1 MKKMMFGV
9 AALIVIGIT
18 GMTGLLNVAFHMDD
32 ISDQEYRISLKK
44 AAAIEKTKQK
54 NITYLLFILQL
65 KKTWIILRMQHMNTS
80 FFVKDK
86 S

>member
-18 GMTGLLNVAFHMDD
+18 GMTGLLNAAFHMDD

-44 AAAIEKTKQK
+44 SSS
-54 NITYLLFILQL
+54 NR
-65 KKTWIILRMQHMNTS
+65 KKRNKRT
-80 FFVKDK
+80 
-86 S
+86 

>member
-18 GMTGLLNVAFHMDD
+18 GMTGLLNAAFHMDD

-44 AAAIEKTKQK
+44 AAAIV
-54 NITYLLFILQL
+54 
-65 KKTWIILRMQHMNTS
+65 KKRNKRT
-80 FFVKDK
+80 
-86 S
+86 

>member
-1 MKKMMFGV
+1 MKNEKMMFGV

-18 GMTGLLNVAFHMDD
+18 GMTGLLNAAFHMDD

-44 AAAIEKTKQK
+44 AAAIVKTKQK

-65 KKTWIILRMQHMNTS
+65 KRFGESYECNI
-80 FFVKDK
+80 
-86 S
+86 

>member
-18 GMTGLLNVAFHMDD
+18 GMTGLLNAAFHMDD

-44 AAAIEKTKQK
+44 AAAIVKNETKEHNISAIHFAVEK
-54 NITYLLFILQL
+54 I
-65 KKTWIILRMQHMNTS
+65 WRILRMQHMNTS